1 MSERN
6 PPCEIEIDGRV
17 EVETIG
23 AAHEAGARVFV
34 AGTLVFKHP
43 AGLTAGVGA
52 LIETVTD

>member
-43 AGLTAGVGA
+43 AGPATGARA
-52 LIETVTD
+52 LIEAVTD